1 MELALPILFMPE
13 FQSPL
18 CCNKCACAPSIL
30 QFSLLIGPSFLA
42 FAPSAFSS
50 SQIHL
55 SLSIHVA
62 PGNQSGGGCTWT
74 SCAVAGRGWR
84 NNVSQRKERKWEERS
99 VKLAGYDRRA
109 GCVREGRGLGKEKKM
124 TVNTRWHVCS
134 TYNWKKQMKYL
145 VKLHRSRLLCDDDYL
160 EAVKSRPAVFNYCQG
175 SWGKM

>member
-13 FQSPL
+13 LQSL
-18 CCNKCACAPSIL
+18 LRCKKCACVPNIL
-30 QFSLLIGPSFLA
+30 HFSLLSGPSFLA
-42 FAPSAFSS
+42 FAPTAFSS

-62 PGNQSGGGCTWT
+62 PGNQTGGGGVCTWT
-74 SCAVAGRGWR
+74 SYALAGRGWR

-99 VKLAGYDRRA
+99 TLAGYDRRA

-134 TYNWKKQMKYL
+134 TCNWKKQMKYML
-145 VKLHRSRLLCDDDYL
+145 KSQRTPLSTFLWWRLP
-160 EAVKSRPAVFNYCQG
+160 RGCQIKA
-175 SWGKM
+175 SSF